1 MPSIDSGFLA
11 LIPEIYRVRHGEA
24 SLQWGGV
31 DPDPGL
37 SADGRGQAKTG
48 VNYFREQRPLKILV
62 CPRSRAQQTAE
73 PLMDFWSVK
82 GETAVQFDEIPTLP
96 DIADRREWL
105 LAVLG
110 SQWSSQPGIIQQW
123 RQAIMQRLLLID
135 EPTVIFTHF
144 MVINAVV
151 SGVTQDPCCC
161 VFQPACGSV
170 TRVQL
175 EGGKLTLLEQ
185 GLEAVSVVN

>member
-1 MPSIDSGFLA
+1 M
-11 LIPEIYRVRHGEA
+11 PEIYLVRHGEA
-24 SLQWGGV
+24 EQQWGGV
-31 DPDPGL
+31 NPDPGL
-37 SADGRGQAKTG
+37 SADGLVQTKECL
-48 VNYFREQRPLKILV
+48 NHFLDQQPLKILV
-62 CPRSRAQQTAE
+62 SPRSRAQQTAE

-82 GETAVQFDEIPTLP
+82 GETVMQFDEIPTLP
-96 DIADRREWL
+96 NIADRREWL
-105 LAVLG
+105 LGVLG

-123 RQAIMQRLLLID
+123 HEAIMQRLMLID

-151 SGVTQDPCCC
+151 SQVTQDPRCC

-170 TRVQL
+170 TRLQL

>member
-1 MPSIDSGFLA
+1 M
-11 LIPEIYRVRHGEA
+11 PEIFLVRHGEA
-24 SLQWGGV
+24 EQHWGGAN
-31 DPDPGL
+31 PDPGL
-37 SADGRGQAKTG
+37 SVEGLDQARSC
-48 VNYFREQRPLKILV
+48 VNFFREQRSLKILV
-62 CPRSRAQQTAE
+62 SPRSRAQQTAE

-82 GETAVQFDEIPTLP
+82 GETVVQFDEIPTLP
-96 DIADRREWL
+96 NIADRREWL
-105 LAVLG
+105 LGVLG
-110 SQWSSQPGIIQQW
+110 SQWLSQPGIIQQW

-151 SGVTQDPCCC
+151 SGVTQDTRCC

-170 TRVQL
+170 TRLLL

-185 GLEAVSVVN
+185 GLEAASVVN